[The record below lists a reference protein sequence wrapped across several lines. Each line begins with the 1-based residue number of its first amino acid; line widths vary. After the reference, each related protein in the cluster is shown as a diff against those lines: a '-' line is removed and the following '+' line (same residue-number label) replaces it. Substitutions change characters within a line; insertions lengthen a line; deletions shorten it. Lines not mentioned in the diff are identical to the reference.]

1 MPLPLIPLITAG
13 ASLAGNIAN
22 AISTTK
28 TNQRQQDYNAQMYD
42 RQRADALADW
52 NMQNAYNS
60 PSQQMQRFKEA
71 GLNPNLIY
79 GQMTNSPVVRS
90 TDMKTPD
97 FVAPKTGDLGNTLSK
112 YFETRQQDLT
122 IKNQEKALQLAD
134 ANIAKVQAD
143 TRYTE
148 ANTNVRGLQ
157 YETDK
162 SMQPY
167 SLEYGYQRGQAE
179 KARVTNIMEDTVNK
193 KLQSNLITPL
203 QADKLKADIENIT
216 NTTYW
221 RNLSEPQ
228 KNLVA
233 KTVERLNTVQSQ
245 KGELDKELIMREL
258 QALDNFGVNKNF
270 IGDVL
275 KILLS
280 KK

>member
-22 AISTTK
+22 AISTK
-28 TNQRQQDYNAQMYD
+28 QTNQRQQDYNAQMYD

-97 FVAPKTGDLGNTLSK
+97 FVAPKMGDLGNTLSK

-167 SLEYGYQRGQAE
+167 TLEYGYQRGQAE
-179 KARVTNIMEDTVNK
+179 KARVTNILQDTVNK
-193 KLQSNLITPL
+193 KLYTDVINPL
-203 QADKLKADIENIT
+203 QADLLKKQAENIT
-216 NTTYW
+216 NTIYW
-221 RNLSEPQ
+221 RSLSEPQ
-228 KNLVA
+228 KNKVA
-233 KTVERLNTVQSQ
+233 QTIERLNTIQSQ
-245 KGELDKELIMREL
+245 KGELDKELIIREL